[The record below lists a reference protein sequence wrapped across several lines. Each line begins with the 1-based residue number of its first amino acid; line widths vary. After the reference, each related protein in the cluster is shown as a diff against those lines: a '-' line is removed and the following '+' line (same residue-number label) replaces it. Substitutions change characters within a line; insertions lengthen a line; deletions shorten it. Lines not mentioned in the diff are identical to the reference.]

1 MKLSAGSV
9 TRIVKWSALVLV
21 TVSVSANALSWNYN
35 ARGYLKNTVTGSKPG
50 DELEMLD
57 VTRGRL
63 KFRWFPTYSVTV
75 AADYEAS
82 FYLALPERANG
93 FQAFQNAPLARG
105 ELYDLEWRI
114 YDKDNIYSTH
124 TVDRLYAEYYA
135 EGIVLT
141 VGRQRV
147 AWGVSDYFRPLD
159 RFAPFAPA
167 AIDKSERAGIDA
179 VRVSLPRGRLSNLE
193 FVYQPGHRFDS
204 PRFGGQV
211 RTNFSEWDVGIVG
224 FVEERESRDNRG
236 KMVGGSLSG
245 PMFGAGVKGEFLYA
259 WDDRVGTNHMHLD
272 DLRFGSELR
281 NTHGEPAIHTSYARA
296 TLGAS
301 YGFEWRNLVVS
312 SEAYYDGTGA
322 TNPWYYDTDAL
333 WMGDRLTLARYYAA
347 GSASLL
353 ATPLVALNAAA
364 IVNAADGSWLLNPS
378 VTWDPITDFQIIA
391 GAQIFYG
398 NDHEEYASQP
408 NSLYAILSW
417 HF

>member
-1 MKLSAGSV
+1 MKYSAGSV

-21 TVSVSANALSWNYN
+21 TVTMSANALSWDYD

-63 KFRWFPTYSVTV
+63 KFRWFPSYSVTV
-75 AADYEAS
+75 AADYDAS
-82 FYLALPERANG
+82 VFVSHPNRANG

-124 TVDRLYAEYYA
+124 TIDRLYAEYYA

-179 VRVSLPRGRLSNLE
+179 IRVSLPRGRLSNLE
-193 FVYQPGHRFDS
+193 FVYQPGHRFES
-204 PRFGGQV
+204 PRYGGQI
-211 RTNFSEWDVGIVG
+211 RTNVSEWDVGIVG
-224 FVEERESRDNRG
+224 FVENRESRDNRA

-245 PMFGAGVKGEFLYA
+245 PLLGAGVKGEFLYA
-259 WDDRVGTNHMHLD
+259 WDDRVGTSHMHPAD
-272 DLRFGSELR
+272 AGYPR
-281 NTHGEPAIHTSYARA
+281 THREPDKHTSYARA

-322 TNPWYYDTDAL
+322 TNSWYYDTDAL
-333 WMGDRLTLARYYAA
+333 WTGDRLTFARYYVA
-347 GSASLL
+347 GSASALL
-353 ATPLVALNAAA
+353 TPLVALNAAT
-364 IVNAADGSWLLNPS
+364 IVNAVDGSWLLNPS
-378 VTWDPITDFQIIA
+378 VTWDPITDFQIIT
-391 GAQIFYG
+391 GAQIFFG
-398 NDHEEYASQP
+398 NDREEYASQP
-408 NSLYAILSW
+408 NSLYVILSW